1 MLQSLQIVE
10 EAVGNRVIARYLRLS
25 ADSLR
30 RGNPLSEP
38 LKQSWVF
45 PPLVTQM
52 IAVGEE
58 TGALDEMLAK
68 VADFYEMDVDNTV
81 DRLKSLI
88 EPLLI
93 VFLAGVVGLIVA
105 AIMLPMFS
113 LYGQMG

>member
-1 MLQSLQIVE
+1 MISGYIRQS
-10 EAVGNRVIARYLRLS
+10 S
-25 ADSLR
+25 DSLR
-30 RGNPLSEP
+30 KGNPLSEP
-38 LKQSWVF
+38 LKKAWVF

-58 TGALDEMLAK
+58 TGSLDQMLGK

-93 VFLAGVVGLIVA
+93 VFLAGIVGVIVM
-105 AIMLPMFS
+105 AIILPMFT
-113 LYGQMG
+113 LYSNVG